1 MTNDITPPA
10 RRLFFALWPDD
21 ATRDALTSLQM
32 RISGRRMR
40 RENLHLTLAFLGE
53 QAEAAVGTLTGI
65 LNDLPGTG
73 LPLEL
78 DRLGY
83 FPRQRIVWAGTHH
96 APDALLALH
105 RQLAAA
111 LQQAGIHFD
120 ADRSFMPHV
129 TLARNA
135 EQPEDVPFAPIS
147 WKADRIVLAESTIC
161 PEGAFYEVLASS

>member
-1 MTNDITPPA
+1 MTPPA

-21 ATRDALTSLQM
+21 ATRDALASLQM
-32 RISGRRMR
+32 RVNGRRMR

-53 QAEAAVGTLTGI
+53 QPDAVVATLTGI
-65 LNDLPGTG
+65 LNDLPGAR
-73 LPLEL
+73 LSLEL

-105 RQLAAA
+105 RQLATA
-111 LQQAGIHFD
+111 LRQAGIHFD
-120 ADRSFMPHV
+120 GDRSFMPHV

-135 EQPEDVPFAPIS
+135 EQPEDIPFVPIS
-147 WKADRIVLAESTIC
+147 WNAGTIVLAESTTRA
-161 PEGAFYEVLASS
+161 EGVFYGVLAST